1 MRPSPR
7 LLAFLRG
14 WEGLRTTA
22 YDDGGGVWTIGYGHT
37 VGVRPGDT
45 CTPAQAEAWLAQ
57 EVAEFAA
64 GVDAALTVPVEQNQF
79 DALVSLAYNIGIGAF
94 RKSTLLRKINAGQPA
109 ADEFGRW
116 IHDNGKVINGL
127 IKRRAGE
134 RAMFVDDDYTQYPGG
149 PRIRPKDDVPAAP
162 IEDRAI
168 TPPEE
173 TKVPILMSL
182 LPSILNLF
190 SGRAQAEISRAT
202 GADPAV
208 AQQFMQAVV
217 DKIAGAPVKTE
228 AEAIAAVG
236 TVLAAPAEVRAAK
249 IAELEE
255 YSLDYV
261 DKLAPLIDRLATLD
275 AARWAAENEGKRT
288 VSAIAIAERQ
298 AGLWD
303 MTQTVVW
310 FAACTLT
317 VLILALLGALIYQA
331 TTGQRTI
338 DSGLLGLAG
347 PIFMASVAAWGAV
360 IAFRFDGNKQS
371 EAQNATIAQMSARL
385 PTRG

>member
-1 MRPSPR
+1 MKPSPR

-37 VGVRPGDT
+37 VGVRQGDT

-57 EVAEFAA
+57 EVTEFAA
-64 GVDAALTVPVEQNQF
+64 GVSAAVTAPIEQNQF

-94 RKSTLLRKINAGQPA
+94 RRSTLLRKINAGEPA

-127 IKRRAGE
+127 VRRRAAE
-134 RAMFVDDDYTQYPGG
+134 RSMFVDADYTQYPGG
-149 PRIRPKDDVPAAP
+149 PRIRPKDDVPAPPKAQ
-162 IEDRAI
+162 
-168 TPPEE
+168 PEE
-173 TKVPILMSL
+173 TKVPILMTL

-208 AQQFMQAVV
+208 AQQLMQAVV

-275 AARWAAENEGKRT
+275 AARWAAEAEGKRT

-303 MTQTVVW
+303 MTKTVVW
-310 FAACTLT
+310 FAAMTLT
-317 VLILALLGALIYQA
+317 ILVFSLLGALIYQA

-385 PTRG
+385 PTRGLST